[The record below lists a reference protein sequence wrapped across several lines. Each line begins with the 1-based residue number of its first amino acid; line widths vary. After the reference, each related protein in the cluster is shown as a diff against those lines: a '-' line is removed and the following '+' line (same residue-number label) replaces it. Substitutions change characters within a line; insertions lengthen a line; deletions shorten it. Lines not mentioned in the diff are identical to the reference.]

1 MAESPVDTL
10 ARLYAK
16 LKRREQRSRKWSDY
30 YNGDHPL
37 KFASPEFST
46 QVGGL
51 FEGFSDNWTQ
61 VIPDAV
67 TERMVP
73 MAFRLESGELDKAAW
88 KAWRRNECDIEV
100 SLALLEALITGR
112 SYALVWKPDGV
123 NTEITFHDSS
133 RAVVEYVP
141 GKRRVRKAGLVI
153 WVDGEREFGT
163 LFLRDRT
170 GKQYVYWF
178 SRHIGPA
185 SDLSDGL
192 MVGAGSEWQL
202 TGEMPNPLDAV
213 PLVPLENRAR
223 LHGKPVSEIAN
234 VIPLQDSVNTLWS
247 HLMTASDQLAL
258 PARAVLGMDRPTRE
272 IIDPETDEVIGE
284 EDLPIDRFRSDRLL
298 WLEREGAQIAE
309 FSAADLTN
317 YTKVIEVAVQ
327 HIAAQTRTP
336 PSYLTGE
343 MVNISADALIAS
355 EAGLVSKVQ
364 ERQRFFGAALR
375 EVMRL
380 EALASG
386 DPARAESLA
395 LGSVVWRDP
404 QFRSEAQY
412 ADALTKYKAINVPDE
427 ALWERIPGVQPD
439 EIERWKTMRTDQ
451 AAAIVGGDVAG
462 LFGPKPGGATSD
474 EADSNPAALPS

>member
-1 MAESPVDTL
+1 MAETPRGTL
-10 ARLYAK
+10 ERLYGK
-16 LKRREQRSRKWSDY
+16 LQKRKARVKTWSDY

-37 KFASPEFST
+37 KFASPEFSS
-46 QVGGL
+46 QSSGI
-51 FEGFSDNWTQ
+51 FDGFSDNWTQ
-61 VIPDAV
+61 VIPDATV
-67 TERMVP
+67 ERMVP
-73 MAFRLESGELDKAAW
+73 MAFRLEDGTLDEDAW
-88 KAWRRNECDIEV
+88 KAWRRNECDVEV
-100 SLALLEALITGR
+100 SLAFLEALITGR
-112 SYALVWKPDGV
+112 SFALVWKPNGV
-123 NTEITFHDSS
+123 ETEITFQDASS
-133 RAVVEYVP
+133 AIVDFKPGTRRERA
-141 GKRRVRKAGLVI
+141 AGMTVWI
-153 WVDGEREFGT
+153 DGDQERAA
-163 LFLRDRT
+163 LFFPDTVHWFTRDAN
-170 GKQYVYWF
+170 Q
-178 SRHIGPA
+178 S
-185 SDLSDGL
+185 
-192 MVGAGSEWQL
+192 GSAAEWRE
-202 TGEMPNPLDAV
+202 TDTMPNPLKVV

-234 VIPLQDSVNTLWS
+234 VIPKQDAVNTLWA

-258 PARAVLGMDRPTRE
+258 PARAVLGMDRPTKE
-272 IIDPETDEVIGE
+272 ILDAEGEVIGE

-298 WLEREGAQIAE
+298 WLEREGASIAE

-317 YTKVIEVAVQ
+317 YTNVIAVAVQ

-386 DPARAESLA
+386 DPDRAEALR
-395 LGSVVWRDP
+395 LGSVVWRDA

-412 ADALTKYKAINVPDE
+412 ADALTKYKAISVPDE

-439 EIERWKTMRTDQ
+439 EVERWKSMRTDQ
-451 AAAIVGGDVAG
+451 AAAIVGGNLAALV
-462 LFGPKPGGATSD
+462 GPKPDLEPVEDEGA
-474 EADSNPAALPS
+474 EAPQ